1 MKQLFLILFLIINI
15 LILTAPSLV
24 NSQTSQSQE
33 YRLEQIEKLSA
44 TASSKVATISS
55 KTKSPSSSF
64 TSGSVVAI
72 ANGVIFLNTKA
83 GTKTIYTSEN
93 TFYYNI
99 DSTGKK
105 LIGVGDLK
113 TGDNIDVVGISAQT
127 NSGGAKIVVRD
138 QTKVTKNFSLIG
150 NVLEINATSLKV
162 GSLTRFDL
170 PTITSTL
177 NNETAFANNRSSS
190 LKISDILVNDKIAL
204 AGYFDDKGSLITKQV
219 FKISAASNKTATSS
233 AK

>member
-1 MKQLFLILFLIINI
+1 MKKKLLTIIFFLSPLILGS
-15 LILTAPSLV
+15 ALV

-44 TASSKVATISS
+44 TASSKVATSS
-55 KTKSPSSSF
+55 AKTKSHSISF
-64 TSGSVVAI
+64 TGGTVISIASNVVYLA
-72 ANGVIFLNTKA
+72 TKE
-83 GTKTIYTSEN
+83 GTKTIFTSEN

-99 DSTGKK
+99 DSAGKK
-105 LIGVGDLK
+105 LIGIGDLK

-127 NSGGAKIVVRD
+127 SSGSAKIIVRD

-150 NVLEINATSLKV
+150 KVLEINATSLKV
-162 GSLTRFDL
+162 GSLTRVDL
-170 PTITSTL
+170 PTITTTL
-177 NNETAFANNRSSS
+177 NNETTFANSRSSS

-204 AGYFDDKGSLITKQV
+204 AGYFDDKGSLITKQI
-219 FKISAASNKTATSS
+219 FKISPLVNKTATSS